1 MYNVTA
7 ASGASVGAIAG
18 VRLSGLAERGAIRHG
33 PRALLT
39 TFFRAAESAARERGV
54 QLSLRHDLAA
64 LVAINERERRHWY
77 RISPLFDPA
86 FSAVSPENSFWIEGR
101 NEAGETVATQAA
113 RGFQWTGTTLK
124 DESESLRIFYADPAA
139 MAAPGET
146 CKVTARAAGRI
157 SGRVAYSGSGWYRP
171 DFRGRQLSAILPRIS
186 RACALASWG
195 TDVTISFVEDVLIE
209 KGVVARYGY
218 RRIEHAIHWR
228 ARVGGDLAMAI
239 LSMTRAE
246 LVDDLRAFLS
256 GAFQEISGP
265 QHRDAREKSLVV

>member
-1 MYNVTA
+1 MD
-7 ASGASVGAIAG
+7 AIAG
-18 VRLSGLAERGAIRHG
+18 VRLSGLAEQVAIRHG

-146 CKVTARAAGRI
+146 CKVTALAAGRI
-157 SGRVAYSGSGWYRP
+157 NGRVAYSGSGWYRP

-239 LSMTRAE
+239 LSMARSE
-246 LVDDLRAFLS
+246 LVGDLRAFLS
-256 GAFQEISGP
+256 GAFQEVSGP